1 MVSDKTIHKAF
12 RIHKTLKTKP
22 IRDFLFFSPSTY
34 MYQNDTLVDFG
45 EANVSEVLL
54 KVAVCDWK

>member
-12 RIHKTLKTKP
+12 RIHKTLKTQP
-22 IRDFLFFSPSTY
+22 TRDFFSFTIY